1 MLYEGQVLVV
11 FLISVFVQYLLHR
24 RCSGY
29 MCAKCMSGNSI
40 FIISLILSPP
50 VKTSQLSKYLSANCV
65 ISYLTG
71 TLEWQRPSLVAQ
83 TVKNPSAMR
92 ENWVQ
97 SLGWKY
103 PLEEGVTT
111 HSSILAWW
119 IPMDRGAW
127 RAMAHRVSKS
137 WTWLKQLSTAQQTN
151 KGEENGE
158 RNNDSNISEEWQ

>member
-92 ENWVQ
+92 ETWVR
-97 SLGWKY
+97 SLGWED
-103 PLEEGVTT
+103 PLEESVAT

-127 RAMAHRVSKS
+127 RATVHGVTESRTRLSNLAHWNDRRAFVSY
-137 WTWLKQLSTAQQTN
+137 L
-151 KGEENGE
+151 
-158 RNNDSNISEEWQ
+158 